1 MCGIVGFIGN
11 INARD
16 VVIKGLER
24 LEYRGYDSAG
34 IATFEETI
42 NIYKDKGRVSDLKK
56 ITNHVNSDICIG
68 HTRWATH
75 GKVNKENSHP
85 HHSNSNRFFIVHNG
99 IVENYKSLKEQF
111 LSDYLF
117 YSQTD
122 TEVIVNL
129 IDHFSKDCDTMESLF
144 KTVNLLEGSHT
155 ILLLDK
161 ENVDKIYY
169 AKNKTPLSI
178 GINDNG
184 YILASDTLALTDMCK
199 KFYLVKDKCY
209 GYVTKNTL
217 ACFDYDNNIVEIK
230 YSDLN
235 INSKDVD
242 KSGYQHF
249 MLKEINEQP
258 KVLKTIIDNY
268 FTGESIVLNKNLIDV
283 IRRSDKINLV
293 GSGTSMYACF
303 MGKYYFEK
311 MCGIPSEVFCAS
323 ELVYSKPLILDN
335 PCFIFV
341 TQSGETADSIAV
353 LKRFKDEGY
362 PIIVISNS
370 KLSTMNMLADYTL
383 DLCAGK
389 EISVA
394 STKAYTAE
402 VAVLVVL
409 AFGVLNK
416 NNTLRND
423 LFIVSNLLETIL
435 NNTAK
440 YELASQKLKKSKSI
454 FFIGRG
460 IDYWVSMEAS
470 LKMKEISYIHTEAFS
485 SGELKHGAIA
495 LIDENTS
502 VIAICSQDGTN
513 SITRSNLEEAKAR
526 GAQTF
531 VISVDSLSEENDD
544 FIVPNTK
551 NYLTP
556 LLTAVVSQCLAYYT
570 AKELGNDI
578 DKPRNLAKSVTVE

>member
-1 MCGIVGFIGN
+1 
-11 INARD
+11 
-16 VVIKGLER
+16 
-24 LEYRGYDSAG
+24 
-34 IATFEETI
+34 
-42 NIYKDKGRVSDLKK
+42 
-56 ITNHVNSDICIG
+56 
-68 HTRWATH
+68 
-75 GKVNKENSHP
+75 
-85 HHSNSNRFFIVHNG
+85 
-99 IVENYKSLKEQF
+99 
-111 LSDYLF
+111 
-117 YSQTD
+117 
-122 TEVIVNL
+122 
-129 IDHFSKDCDTMESLF
+129 ME
-144 KTVNLLEGSHT
+144 
-155 ILLLDK
+155 
-161 ENVDKIYY
+161 
-169 AKNKTPLSI
+169 
-178 GINDNG
+178 
-184 YILASDTLALTDMCK
+184 
-199 KFYLVKDKCY
+199 
-209 GYVTKNTL
+209 
-217 ACFDYDNNIVEIK
+217 CFDYDNNIVEIK

-283 IRRSDKINLV
+283 IRSSDKINLV

>member
-1 MCGIVGFIGN
+1 
-11 INARD
+11 
-16 VVIKGLER
+16 
-24 LEYRGYDSAG
+24 
-34 IATFEETI
+34 
-42 NIYKDKGRVSDLKK
+42 
-56 ITNHVNSDICIG
+56 
-68 HTRWATH
+68 
-75 GKVNKENSHP
+75 
-85 HHSNSNRFFIVHNG
+85 
-99 IVENYKSLKEQF
+99 
-111 LSDYLF
+111 
-117 YSQTD
+117 
-122 TEVIVNL
+122 
-129 IDHFSKDCDTMESLF
+129 
-144 KTVNLLEGSHT
+144 
-155 ILLLDK
+155 
-161 ENVDKIYY
+161 
-169 AKNKTPLSI
+169 
-178 GINDNG
+178 
-184 YILASDTLALTDMCK
+184 
-199 KFYLVKDKCY
+199 
-209 GYVTKNTL
+209 
-217 ACFDYDNNIVEIK
+217 
-230 YSDLN
+230 
-235 INSKDVD
+235 
-242 KSGYQHF
+242 
-249 MLKEINEQP
+249 
-258 KVLKTIIDNY
+258 
-268 FTGESIVLNKNLIDV
+268 
-283 IRRSDKINLV
+283 
-293 GSGTSMYACF
+293 
-303 MGKYYFEK
+303 
-311 MCGIPSEVFCAS
+311 
-323 ELVYSKPLILDN
+323 
-335 PCFIFV
+335 
-341 TQSGETADSIAV
+341 
-353 LKRFKDEGY
+353 
-362 PIIVISNS
+362 
-370 KLSTMNMLADYTL
+370 MNMLADYTL

>member
-1 MCGIVGFIGN
+1 M
-11 INARD
+11 
-16 VVIKGLER
+16 
-24 LEYRGYDSAG
+24 GY
-34 IATFEETI
+34 
-42 NIYKDKGRVSDLKK
+42 K
-56 ITNHVNSDICIG
+56 
-68 HTRWATH
+68 
-75 GKVNKENSHP
+75 
-85 HHSNSNRFFIVHNG
+85 
-99 IVENYKSLKEQF
+99 
-111 LSDYLF
+111 
-117 YSQTD
+117 
-122 TEVIVNL
+122 
-129 IDHFSKDCDTMESLF
+129 
-144 KTVNLLEGSHT
+144 
-155 ILLLDK
+155 
-161 ENVDKIYY
+161 
-169 AKNKTPLSI
+169 
-178 GINDNG
+178 
-184 YILASDTLALTDMCK
+184 
-199 KFYLVKDKCY
+199 
-209 GYVTKNTL
+209 
-217 ACFDYDNNIVEIK
+217 
-230 YSDLN
+230 
-235 INSKDVD
+235 
-242 KSGYQHF
+242 HF

-423 LFIVSNLLETIL
+423 LFIVSNLIETIL

-440 YELASQKLKKSKSI
+440 YELTSQKLKKSKSI
-454 FFIGRG
+454 F
-460 IDYWVSMEAS
+460 
-470 LKMKEISYIHTEAFS
+470 
-485 SGELKHGAIA
+485 
-495 LIDENTS
+495 
-502 VIAICSQDGTN
+502 
-513 SITRSNLEEAKAR
+513 
-526 GAQTF
+526 
-531 VISVDSLSEENDD
+531 LSK
-544 FIVPNTK
+544 VP
-551 NYLTP
+551 
-556 LLTAVVSQCLAYYT
+556 
-570 AKELGNDI
+570 
-578 DKPRNLAKSVTVE
+578 